1 MGARSVKRVSYLRN
15 TKDIKARGLQGSC
28 TNAVDVLGWIMDEVN
43 KENMTMMIAY
53 GELIHLYSEGDFV
66 KKGTGRYID
75 DDFDFLTPLL
85 HLVQL
90 AF

>member
-1 MGARSVKRVSYLRN
+1 MRARSVKRVSYLRN

-53 GELIHLYSEGDFV
+53 GELIHLYREGDFV

-75 DDFDFLTPLL
+75 DDFDTFAP
-85 HLVQL
+85 LVQL